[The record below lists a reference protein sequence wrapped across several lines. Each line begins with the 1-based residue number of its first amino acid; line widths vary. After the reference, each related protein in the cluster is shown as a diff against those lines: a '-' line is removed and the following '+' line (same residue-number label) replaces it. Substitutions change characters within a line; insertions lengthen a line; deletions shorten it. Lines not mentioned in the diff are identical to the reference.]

1 MSFQEM
7 KELAY
12 KGNSNKSKNSNSV
25 ITKKVRKSR
34 HQDVVLYDDKV
45 CTWNIDK
52 SSRNKIYTE
61 VSNYSTVKEINE
73 NIDTE
78 EMRAVLTVDDGYDI
92 KDITVELGEIA
103 SKNKIMNLLEK
114 GLDVNEINAKALIKH
129 LRNQRE
135 FAPKTYSYSNL
146 GFRYYYDDLYY
157 NHYKTL
163 AANKEND
170 VESTYD
176 GELLIKPKGSGR
188 VWLDMVKSSVI
199 GNVELELAL
208 VIGFSA
214 ALVGYL
220 GNDLGMESPLIH
232 IYSDSSK
239 GKTTAAMLA
248 ISAFGSPNQTE
259 KGLFMT
265 WNATGNA
272 MHESMGGNVG
282 VPILFDESSM
292 CTIKDLTS
300 IIYSLTSGKNKL
312 RLSKNC
318 KIKDP
323 KVWRTTIIST
333 GENSLTSKS
342 SEYTGIRARLFEFGN
357 ITWTKDAAHSDLI
370 KRTVIA
376 NYGHCGSIF
385 ARYLMRCGKDKVRDL
400 YDKCAE
406 RLKKDIPQSQ
416 LKDRIAG
423 KFALITATAEIMK
436 KLMKIDLN
444 ISGIEKMLID
454 NEIELADDK
463 DIEVKALGVLMEKIA
478 QNKSKFGS
486 YYKFSKG
493 LSDPAQDK
501 ETWGVVEYTGLS
513 KKDSMQIVII
523 ASVLEKILMDNGFN
537 EPKVVIKKWK
547 ERGILDCE
555 VGKTYR
561 KRNISGIPDTKC
573 YVIKIN
579 KGDKQIIENKQ
590 SIQPVINSSKKEETT
605 GTDIVQEL
613 ILQVKESVIS
623 PFWDGDITKKKRRK
637 KAVKAVRKGSSSL
650 GHHQWKELRV
660 ATKVIL
666 GDRCSLR
673 TKGKRIHPHKFSE
686 QKVSKRTSRG
696 SSLPCNEQHKDLKH
710 TTKKIHRG
718 RYSIQTKGKHRK
730 I

>member
-7 KELAY
+7 KELTY

-25 ITKKVRKSR
+25 ITKKVIKSR
-34 HQDVVLYDDKV
+34 HQDVVLYGDKV
-45 CTWNIDK
+45 CTWHMDK
-52 SSRNKIYTE
+52 NSGNVVYTE

-78 EMRAVLTVDDGYDI
+78 EMRAVLTVDDGYDT
-92 KDITVELGEIA
+92 KDISVELGEIA
-103 SKNKIMNLLEK
+103 SKNKIMNLLDK

-129 LRNQRE
+129 LRNERE

-146 GFRYYYDDLYY
+146 GFRYYNDKLYY

-163 AANKEND
+163 AAKKAD
-170 VESTYD
+170 DFESTYE
-176 GELLIKPKGSGR
+176 GELLIKPKGSGK
-188 VWLDMVKSSVI
+188 VWMDMVKSSVI

-272 MHESMGGNVG
+272 MHESMGGNIG

-376 NYGHCGSIF
+376 NYGHYGSIF
-385 ARYLMRCGKDKVRDL
+385 ARYLMRCGKDKVRKV
-400 YDKCAE
+400 YDTCAE
-406 RLKKDIPQSQ
+406 RLKKDIPESQ

-436 KLMKIDLN
+436 KLMGMDLN

-463 DIEVKALGVLMEKIA
+463 DIATKALGILMEKIA
-478 QNKSKFGS
+478 QNKSKFGVHYEYNKTLSTPS
-486 YYKFSKG
+486 Y
-493 LSDPAQDK
+493 DK
-501 ETWGVVEYTGLS
+501 ETWGVIERKGFN
-513 KKDSMQIVII
+513 KNGPMQIVVI
-523 ASVLEKILMDNGFN
+523 ASVLEKILTENGFN

-547 ERGILDCE
+547 EKGLLDCE
-555 VGKTYR
+555 TGKTYR
-561 KRNISGIPDTKC
+561 KRHINSIPDTKC

-579 KGDKQIIENKQ
+579 Q
-590 SIQPVINSSKKEETT
+590 
-605 GTDIVQEL
+605 
-613 ILQVKESVIS
+613 ESVAKMIEEEVS
-623 PFWDGDITKKKRRK
+623 PVELDDIDKMGDM
-637 KAVKAVRKGSSSL
+637 
-650 GHHQWKELRV
+650 
-660 ATKVIL
+660 
-666 GDRCSLR
+666 
-673 TKGKRIHPHKFSE
+673 
-686 QKVSKRTSRG
+686 
-696 SSLPCNEQHKDLKH
+696 
-710 TTKKIHRG
+710 
-718 RYSIQTKGKHRK
+718 
-730 I
+730 